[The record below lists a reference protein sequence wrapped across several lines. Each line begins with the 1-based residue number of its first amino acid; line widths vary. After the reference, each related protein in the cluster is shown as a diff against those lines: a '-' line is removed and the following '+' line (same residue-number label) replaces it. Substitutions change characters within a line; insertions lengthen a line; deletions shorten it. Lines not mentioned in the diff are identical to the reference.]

1 MKKGR
6 FLLAVLVSLLLSS
19 TFAQN
24 AINIAWPYQ
33 LPPDGHFNTFASG
46 AINLGIYIDL
56 MEPPLSVY
64 MWGDSQYEGIAAE
77 SFGFDD
83 EGNYTV
89 TLVSG
94 KTWSDGT
101 PITSADIVATF
112 NTGYIV
118 GWSVWDNLE
127 SVEAVDEMTAKF
139 TLGEP
144 SLATER
150 LIMTENLRAASVYGD
165 IAAKGAELIASG
177 AARDSEEFTAVL
189 DELTQFRP
197 EMLVSGGPFKLMPED
212 VADARVR
219 LIKNEGGVDS
229 DKVAFDEAIVWNGE
243 TETVFPLLQDGQ
255 LWYATHGFAPAQEE
269 AHINKG
275 LDIIRNPYYSG
286 PAVYFNHKI
295 EPLNKVE
302 FRQAVAH
309 IIDREENGFVSLGES
324 GVAVEYMAGVSDN
337 LLVNYVSEEV
347 LESLNTYD
355 LDLEGAAALLESI
368 GYTKGADGTWADAEG
383 NALAFELIFPAEYA
397 DWSAAAEN
405 AAQALNDFGIQVT
418 ARGVQFQQHFQ
429 EIYDGN
435 FQMAIANWGTG
446 SPFPYQ
452 SYLEPF
458 RRFNGQGE
466 LAGESAAGGG
476 MGFDTNVTYS
486 GGEVDLLALT
496 IESSKGTDT
505 EAIAAAVTELAKAYN
520 ELLPAVPLWERYGN
534 NPINREFLS
543 APEVD
548 DAVYLNAGADHFM
561 PYMILT
567 GRITPAN

>member
-1 MKKGR
+1 
-6 FLLAVLVSLLLSS
+6 
-19 TFAQN
+19 
-24 AINIAWPYQ
+24 
-33 LPPDGHFNTFASG
+33 
-46 AINLGIYIDL
+46 
-56 MEPPLSVY
+56 
-64 MWGDSQYEGIAAE
+64 
-77 SFGFDD
+77 
-83 EGNYTV
+83 
-89 TLVSG
+89 
-94 KTWSDGT
+94 
-101 PITSADIVATF
+101 
-112 NTGYIV
+112 
-118 GWSVWDNLE
+118 
-127 SVEAVDEMTAKF
+127 
-139 TLGEP
+139 
-144 SLATER
+144 
-150 LIMTENLRAASVYGD
+150 
-165 IAAKGAELIASG
+165 
-177 AARDSEEFTAVL
+177 
-189 DELTQFRP
+189 
-197 EMLVSGGPFKLMPED
+197 VSGGPFKLMPED

-229 DKVAFDEAIVWNGE
+229 DRVAFDEAIVWNGE

-286 PAVYFNHKI
+286 PAVYFNHTI
-295 EPLNKVE
+295 EPLNQVE

-337 LLVNYVSEEV
+337 LLVNYVGEDV

-368 GYTKGADGTWADAEG
+368 GYTKGADGSWADAEG

-429 EIYDGN
+429 EVYDGN
-435 FQMAIANWGTG
+435 FELAIVNWGTG

-458 RRFNGQGE
+458 RRYNGQGE
-466 LAGESAAGGG
+466 LAGESAGGG

-486 GGEVDLLALT
+486 GGEIDVLALT
-496 IESSKGTDT
+496 IDSSKGTDT

-520 ELLPAVPLWERYGN
+520 ELLPAVPIWERYGN

-548 DAVYLNAGADHFM
+548 DNVYLNAGADHFM

-567 GRITPAN
+567 GRISPAN

>member
-1 MKKGR
+1 MIKR
-6 FLLAVLVSLLLSS
+6 SFLFAVMVSLYLLTSA
-19 TFAQN
+19 FAQN
-24 AINIAWPYQ
+24 TINIAWPYQ
-33 LPPDGHFNTFASG
+33 LPPDGHFNTYSSG
-46 AINLGIYIDL
+46 AINLGIYQDL

-64 MWGDSQYEGIAAE
+64 MWGDGKYEGIAAE
-77 SFGFDD
+77 AFGFDED
-83 EGNYTV
+83 GNYTV
-89 TLVSG
+89 TLIAG

-112 NTGYIV
+112 NTGYLV

-127 SVEAVDEMTAKF
+127 SVEAVDDMTAKF

-165 IAAKGAELIASG
+165 FGSTGAELLASG
-177 AARDSEEFTAVL
+177 AARDSEEFTAAL
-189 DELTQFRP
+189 DELTKFRP

-212 VADARVR
+212 VADARVK
-219 LIKNEGGVDS
+219 LVKNDGGVDA
-229 DKVAFDEAIVWNGE
+229 DKVAFDEVTVWNGE

-286 PAVYFNHKI
+286 PAVYFNFKV

-309 IIDREENGFVSLGES
+309 IIDREQNGFVSLGES

-347 LESLNTYD
+347 LDSLDTYD
-355 LDLEGAAALLESI
+355 LDLEAAAALLESI
-368 GYTKGADGTWADAEG
+368 GYTKGADGTWADASG
-383 NALAFELIFPAEYA
+383 TALSFEMIFPAEFA

-405 AAQALNDFGIQVT
+405 AAQALNDFGIGVT

-429 EIYDGN
+429 EVYDGN
-435 FQMAIANWGTG
+435 FELAIVNWGTG

-466 LAGESAAGGG
+466 LAGESSGSG

-486 GGEVDLLALT
+486 GGEIDVLALT
-496 IESSKGTDT
+496 IDSSKGTDT

-520 ELLPAVPLWERYGN
+520 ELLPAVPIWERYGN
-534 NPINREFLS
+534 NPINREFLN

-548 DAVYLNAGADHFM
+548 DNVYLNAGADHFM

-567 GRITPAN
+567 GRITPNN

>member
-1 MKKGR
+1 MIKGR
-6 FLLAVLVSLLLSS
+6 FLLAVLVSLLLTS

-24 AINIAWPYQ
+24 VINIAWPYQ
-33 LPPDGHFNTFASG
+33 LPPDGHFNTFSSNT
-46 AINLGIYIDL
+46 INLGIYIDL

-64 MWGDSQYEGIAAE
+64 MWGDSAYEGITAE

-83 EGNYTV
+83 DGNYTV
-89 TLVSG
+89 TLISG

-101 PITSADIVATF
+101 PITSADLVATF

-127 SVEAVDEMTAKF
+127 SVEAVDDLTAKF
-139 TLGEP
+139 TLGES

-165 IAAKGAELIASG
+165 FGSRGAELLASG
-177 AARDSEEFTAVL
+177 AARDSEEFTALL
-189 DELTQFRP
+189 DELTEFRP

-229 DKVAFDEAIVWNGE
+229 DRVAFDEAIVWNGE

-286 PAVYFNHKI
+286 PAVYFNHTI
-295 EPLNKVE
+295 EPLNQVE

-337 LLVNYVSEEV
+337 LLVNYVGEDV

-368 GYTKGADGTWADAEG
+368 GYTKGADGSWADAEG

-429 EIYDGN
+429 EVYDGN
-435 FQMAIANWGTG
+435 FELAIVNWGTG

-458 RRFNGQGE
+458 RRYNGQGE
-466 LAGESAAGGG
+466 LAGESAGGG

-486 GGEVDLLALT
+486 GGEIDVLALT
-496 IESSKGTDT
+496 IDSSKGTDT

-520 ELLPAVPLWERYGN
+520 ELLPAVPIWERYGN

-548 DAVYLNAGADHFM
+548 DNVYLNAGADHFM

-567 GRITPAN
+567 GRISPAN

>member
-1 MKKGR
+1 MIKGR
-6 FLLAVLVSLLLSS
+6 FLLAMLVSLLLTSA
-19 TFAQN
+19 FAQN
-24 AINIAWPYQ
+24 TINIAWPYQ
-33 LPPDGHFNTFASG
+33 LPPDGHFNSFSSG
-46 AINLGIYIDL
+46 AINLGIYQDL

-64 MWGDSQYEGIAAE
+64 MWGAGEYEGIAAE

-83 EGNYTV
+83 DGNYTV

-101 PITSADIVATF
+101 PVTSADIVATF
-112 NTGYIV
+112 NTGYLV

-127 SVEAVDEMTAKF
+127 SVEAVDDMTAKF

-165 IAAKGAELIASG
+165 FGTKGAELLASG
-177 AARDSEEFTAVL
+177 AAKDSEEVTAAL
-189 DELTQFRP
+189 DELTKFRP

-212 VADARVR
+212 VADARVK
-219 LIKNEGGVDS
+219 LVKNDGGVDA
-229 DKVAFDEAIVWNGE
+229 DKVAFDEVVVWNGE

-286 PAVYFNHKI
+286 PAVYFNFKV

-309 IIDREENGFVSLGES
+309 IIDREQNGFVSLGES

-347 LESLNTYD
+347 LDSLNTYD
-355 LDLEGAAALLESI
+355 LDLEAAAALLESI
-368 GYTKGADGTWADAEG
+368 GYTKGADGTWADASG
-383 NALAFELIFPAEYA
+383 TALAFEMIFPAEYA

-429 EIYDGN
+429 EVYDGN
-435 FQMAIANWGTG
+435 FELAIVNWGTG

-466 LAGESAAGGG
+466 LAGESSGSG

-486 GGEVDLLALT
+486 GGEIDVLALT
-496 IESSKGTDT
+496 IDSSKGTDT

-520 ELLPAVPLWERYGN
+520 ELLPAVPIWERYGN
-534 NPINREFLS
+534 NPINREFLN

-548 DAVYLNAGADHFM
+548 DNVYLNAGADHFM

-567 GRITPAN
+567 GRITPNN